1 MERNG
6 DFISKQLSK
15 NIFQHLAFASI
26 HHQILQFWYTVENVL
41 WINLNI
47 IGLSNLCSHRYDYNC
62 AKSCQKLRIQGV
74 NPKPYLSLSLD
85 KFFVVHSITLF
96 PWIFNYHGDKKYPSL
111 GGIRLLVLVYL
122 VGKIPLLYIFSSF
135 NLLIAV

>member
-6 DFISKQLSK
+6 DFISKQLVK
-15 NIFQHLAFASI
+15 NIFQHLAFAST

-47 IGLSNLCSHRYDYNC
+47 IGLSNPVPIDMIIIVPNL
-62 AKSCQKLRIQGV
+62 AKNWEFRVSILNHIS
-74 NPKPYLSLSLD
+74 PSLD

-96 PWIFNYHGDKKYPSL
+96 PWIFHYHGDKKYPSL